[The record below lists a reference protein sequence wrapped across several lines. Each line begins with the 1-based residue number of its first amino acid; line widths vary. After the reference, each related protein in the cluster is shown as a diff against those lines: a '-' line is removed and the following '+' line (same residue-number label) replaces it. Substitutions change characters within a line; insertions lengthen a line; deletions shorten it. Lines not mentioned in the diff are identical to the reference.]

1 MLAGLIFAT
10 EDAEGRRDTLAATL
24 PFGGMTLIEYQARLM
39 VAAGVSHLIVVVAR
53 VTPALLGA
61 VARIGRRGV
70 AVDVVRSAEE
80 AVGKLHPLARVL
92 VFADALV
99 TTDTVAL
106 TLASEAP
113 DALLVT
119 AETGGRVAVERVD
132 AAHHWAGVA
141 LVSANRVAD
150 IAAMPRDYDFQSTL
164 LRVTV
169 QTGAGLLLLPASE
182 VKAGHGVERDPAAL
196 AARSNGVLIALANQR
211 IGWADRFVFTPVTRV
226 ILPWLVARAV
236 PDWAMVSAGG
246 VFALASIILVALG
259 WMAVGAALAPFAV
272 ACWTSGTLLSGLRG
286 SDRLALGQEWAIRAF
301 AALLV
306 LALGVR
312 ESLVMGG
319 PLPVALALGLVAVAA
334 IAERVPA
341 RRRPWTC
348 DAPFYVLV
356 LAISA
361 LAGQV
366 AIGLAVAAAIS
377 IATLAALVETI
388 REKP

>member
-1 MLAGLIFAT
+1 MNAF
-10 EDAEGRRDTLAATL
+10 RRLSL
-24 PFGGMTLIEYQARLM
+24 
-39 VAAGVSHLIVVVAR
+39 
-53 VTPALLGA
+53 
-61 VARIGRRGV
+61 
-70 AVDVVRSAEE
+70 
-80 AVGKLHPLARVL
+80 
-92 VFADALV
+92 
-99 TTDTVAL
+99 
-106 TLASEAP
+106 
-113 DALLVT
+113 
-119 AETGGRVAVERVD
+119 
-132 AAHHWAGVA
+132 
-141 LVSANRVAD
+141 
-150 IAAMPRDYDFQSTL
+150 
-164 LRVTV
+164 
-169 QTGAGLLLLPASE
+169 
-182 VKAGHGVERDPAAL
+182 
-196 AARSNGVLIALANQR
+196 
-211 IGWADRFVFTPVTRV
+211 
-226 ILPWLVARAV
+226 
-236 PDWAMVSAGG
+236 
-246 VFALASIILVALG
+246 FALASIILVALG